1 MSSGSYFPPPVKQVE
16 IPKGSGGRRKLGVST
31 VADRVAQTVVKLII
45 ETGLD
50 AIFHPGSYVSRT
62 GRSAKQAVAI
72 EGECCVPR

>member
-1 MSSGSYFPPPVKQVE
+1 M
-16 IPKGSGGRRKLGVST
+16 ST